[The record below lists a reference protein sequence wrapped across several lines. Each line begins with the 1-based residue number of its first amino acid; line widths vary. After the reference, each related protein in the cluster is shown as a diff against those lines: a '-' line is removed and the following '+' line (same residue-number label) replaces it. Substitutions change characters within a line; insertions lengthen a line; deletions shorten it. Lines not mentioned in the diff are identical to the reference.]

1 MNNLSDLPENNKPT
15 PAELRREESKG
26 QSGDYI
32 YAQTAR
38 SIETDGTQAPLL
50 FGEALLEKVALPV
63 PKASASSA
71 GHLVGKPA
79 GRGQCA
85 EFGILHCRWKVGP

>member
-1 MNNLSDLPENNKPT
+1 MGVKGNSLSGVGAIQAPSP
-15 PAELRREESKG
+15 P
-26 QSGDYI
+26 
-32 YAQTAR
+32 
-38 SIETDGTQAPLL
+38 GTQAPLL

>member
-38 SIETDGTQAPLL
+38 SIETDNT
-50 FGEALLEKVALPV
+50 
-63 PKASASSA
+63 
-71 GHLVGKPA
+71 
-79 GRGQCA
+79 
-85 EFGILHCRWKVGP
+85 